1 MSRLPELAV
10 NEAIQGHLGEIEAHL
25 GALDAALASGNA
37 DCIEQQSQTL
47 QMGLA
52 QGLAAFRQAAARQA
66 STPGASLPNELH
78 HRLMLARMRCLQQ
91 QQAVQLASAS
101 LGRTLGALFP
111 SQDGPQGA
119 TYGVPGQGA
128 GAWAMS
134 AYR

>member
-10 NEAIQGHLGEIEAHL
+10 NEAVLAHLGEIEAHL
-25 GALDAALASGNA
+25 GALDAALASGDA
-37 DCIEQQSQTL
+37 DRIELQSQTL

-52 QGLAAFRQAAARQA
+52 QGLAAFRQAAAA
-66 STPGASLPNELH
+66 GVALPAELQ
-78 HRLMLARMRCLQQ
+78 HRLMLARMRCMQQ
-91 QQAVQLASAS
+91 KQSVQLASAS

-111 SQDGPQGA
+111 SQDGTQGA

-128 GAWAMS
+128 GARAMR

>member
-1 MSRLPELAV
+1 M

-25 GALDAALASGNA
+25 DALDAALASGDA

-52 QGLAAFRQAAARQA
+52 QGLAAFRQAAT
-66 STPGASLPNELH
+66 SGAALPDELQQ
-78 HRLMLARMRCLQQ
+78 RLMLARTRCLQQ

-111 SQDGPQGA
+111 SQDGRQGA

-128 GAWAMS
+128 CARAMS